1 MDELE
6 GRVRLVYLRGHVDL
20 IERRLAGRIGH
31 FMDRALLT
39 SQFEILE
46 ELGEALV
53 ADIDDSP
60 DGIVARIRS
69 GLVL

>member
-1 MDELE
+1 
-6 GRVRLVYLRGHVDL
+6 
-20 IERRLAGRIGH
+20 
-31 FMDRALLT
+31 MDRALLT

-46 ELGEALV
+46 EPGEALV

-69 GLVL
+69 GLVLSGRREYSRERRMVKRV